1 MPKIVNSKFL
11 DRVDD
16 VLGMGEY
23 RKTLMD
29 LKVLGISC
37 VGVEREEKY
46 CADAVSRLRQEVFDF
61 S

>member
-29 LKVLGISC
+29 LKVLRWEL
-37 VGVEREEKY
+37 ERM
-46 CADAVSRLRQEVFDF
+46 VRG
-61 S
+61 